1 MENNRD
7 FLIDFKPVRIKFIL
21 HFTTG
26 FTVDYAKSMIEHYCE
41 SKGYNLAEF
50 RVEGGWL
57 FKAALVKI
65 DVPYEQVETACEE
78 LQELIN

>member
-1 MENNRD
+1 
-7 FLIDFKPVRIKFIL
+7 
-21 HFTTG
+21 
-26 FTVDYAKSMIEHYCE
+26 MIEYYCE